1 MLNKEFSGGSVGEG
15 SNVTAGVLVTAV
27 AQVQL
32 QTLLEILHAMGMAE
46 KKLNKN

>member
-1 MLNKEFSGGSVGEG
+1 MFIKMLNKEFSGGSVGEG
-15 SNVTAGVLVTAV
+15 SNVTAV